1 MKFVYANY
9 TFKKD
14 TKLLCKIAF
23 SLNIMLSITVT
34 VLLIRAIG
42 SHLIDREIV
51 MLIFLTPFLINVK
64 QLNIMRKQ

>member
-1 MKFVYANY
+1 MF
-9 TFKKD
+9 TLITLFKKD